1 MTDKSELFYDF
12 RSIDYPVID
21 SDAHVQEPV
30 DLWTADA
37 PASLVDRVPRV
48 KHTEHGDFWLFDENK
63 PPEAV
68 SFTVSAG
75 KSYLDYYPTG
85 GTYETIRPGMWQ
97 REPRLADMEIDG
109 IYAQVL
115 YPSVTLK
122 GAGTYSDDRELQLYC
137 VRRYNE
143 WLAQDFCRG
152 TDGRLVAQAI
162 IPTTGLDDAL
172 AELDWAIDNGHRG
185 AVISRMPS
193 GAYTFCEDDEPFFA
207 RCCEANIP
215 VVIHIGSFL
224 RSRGGGGGGKPPDFR
239 NLAFLGAAGAIK
251 AGSHT
256 LPVAS
261 DLIFSGMFDKFPALK
276 IVLVEANIGWIPTL
290 LEQCDDMFYRYRF
303 FTEACGKMAM
313 PSEVFHRHFWATF
326 LVDTVGM
333 DLRHRLNTDQ
343 IMWST
348 DYPHTASNWPN
359 SRQVIDRQFH
369 GLPKAEVRKFLH
381 TNCKTLYALDHIPDT
396 LPLRT

>member
-1 MTDKSELFYDF
+1 M
-12 RSIDYPVID
+12 
-21 SDAHVQEPV
+21 
-30 DLWTADA
+30 
-37 PASLVDRVPRV
+37 
-48 KHTEHGDFWLFDENK
+48 
-63 PPEAV
+63 

-85 GTYETIRPGMWQ
+85 GSYATMRPGMWQ
-97 REPRLADMEIDG
+97 TQARLADMAIDG

-143 WLAQDFCRG
+143 WLVQDFCHN
-152 TDGRLVAQAI
+152 TQGRLIAQAI
-162 IPTTGLDDAL
+162 IPTTGIGDAL
-172 AELDWAIDNGHRG
+172 AELDWAIESGHKG

-193 GAYTFCEDDEPFFA
+193 GKYEFSEEDEPFFA
-207 RCCEANIP
+207 RCCEADMP

-224 RSRGGGGGGKPPDFR
+224 RSKGGGGGGKPPDFR

-256 LPVAS
+256 IPVVS
-261 DLIFSGMFDKFPALK
+261 DLMFSGMFRKFPDLK

-303 FTEACGKMAM
+303 FTEASGKMAM

-326 LVDTVGM
+326 LIDSVGM
-333 DLRHRLNTDQ
+333 DLRHRLNTSH

-359 SRQVIDRQFH
+359 SRQVIDKQFH
-369 GLPKAEVRKFLH
+369 GLPHAQVKQFLH
-381 TNCKTLYALDHIPDT
+381 SNCKKLYNLNHIPDS
-396 LPLRT
+396 LQAISG

>member
-1 MTDKSELFYDF
+1 
-12 RSIDYPVID
+12 
-21 SDAHVQEPV
+21 
-30 DLWTADA
+30 
-37 PASLVDRVPRV
+37 
-48 KHTEHGDFWLFDENK
+48 
-63 PPEAV
+63 
-68 SFTVSAG
+68 
-75 KSYLDYYPTG
+75 
-85 GTYETIRPGMWQ
+85 
-97 REPRLADMEIDG
+97 MEIDG
-109 IYAQVL
+109 IYAQVI

-122 GAGTYSDDRELQLYC
+122 GAGTYSDDRELQRYC

-143 WLAQDFCRG
+143 WLAQDFCHG
-152 TDGRLVAQAI
+152 TGGRLVPQAI
-162 IPTTGLDDAL
+162 IPTTGLDDAV
-172 AELDWAIDNGHRG
+172 AELDWAIDNGHKG

-193 GAYTFCEDDEPFFA
+193 GAYDFRAEDEPFFA
-207 RCCEANIP
+207 RCCEANMP

-224 RSRGGGGGGKPPDFR
+224 RSRGGGGANKPPDFR

-261 DLIFSGMFDKFPALK
+261 DLIFSGMFNKFPQLK

-369 GLPKAEVRKFLH
+369 GLPQAEVKKFLH
-381 TNCKTLYALDHIPDT
+381 DNCKTLYGLDHIPDK
-396 LPLRT
+396 LPLGS

>member
-1 MTDKSELFYDF
+1 MIDKSEFFYDF

-30 DLWTADA
+30 DLWTNDV
-37 PASLVDRVPRV
+37 PASLKDRVPRV
-48 KHTEHGDFWLFDENK
+48 KHTEQGDFWLFDENK

-75 KSYLDYYPTG
+75 KSYLDYSPTG
-85 GTYETIRPGMWQ
+85 GSYETMRPGMWQ
-97 REPRLADMEIDG
+97 TEARLADMEIDG

-143 WLAQDFCRG
+143 WLVQEFCHN
-152 TDGRLVAQAI
+152 TDGRLIAQAI
-162 IPTTGLDDAL
+162 IPTTGIDDAL
-172 AELDWAIDNGHRG
+172 VELNWAIENGHKG

-193 GAYTFCEDDEPFFA
+193 GGYQFSEEDEVFFA
-207 RCCEANIP
+207 RCCEADMP

-224 RSRGGGGGGKPPDFR
+224 RSKGGGGGGKGKAPDFK

-256 LPVAS
+256 VPVVS
-261 DLIFSGMFDKFPALK
+261 DLLFSAMFRKFPELK

-303 FTEACGKMAM
+303 FTEASGKMGM
-313 PSEVFHRHFWATF
+313 PSEIFHRHFWATF
-326 LVDTVGM
+326 LIDTVGM
-333 DLRHRLNTDQ
+333 DLRHRLNTNQ

-369 GLPKAEVRKFLH
+369 SLPLAEVKKFLH
-381 TNCKTLYALDHIPDT
+381 SNCKTLYNLNHIPDT
-396 LPLRT
+396 L

>member
-1 MTDKSELFYDF
+1 MNDQCGVFHDF
-12 RSIDYPVID
+12 RSIDYPIID
-21 SDAHVQEPV
+21 ADAHVQEPA

-37 PASLVDRVPRV
+37 PASLAARVPRV
-48 KHTEHGDFWLFDENK
+48 THSEHGDFWLFDKDK

-68 SFTVSAG
+68 AFTVSAG

-85 GTYETIRPGMWQ
+85 ERYETIRPGTWQ
-97 REPRLADMEIDG
+97 PQARLADMAIDG

-143 WLAQDFCRG
+143 WLAQDFCG
-152 TDGRLVAQAI
+152 GSGGRLIAQAI
-162 IPTTGLDDAL
+162 IPTTGIDDAL
-172 AELDWAIDNGHRG
+172 AELEWAIHSGHRG

-193 GAYTFCEDDEPFFA
+193 GSFEFSAADEPFFA
-207 RCCEANIP
+207 RCCEAGMP
-215 VVIHIGSFL
+215 VVVHIGSFL
-224 RSRGGGGGGKPPDFR
+224 RGRSGGSGGGGKRPDFR
-239 NLAFLGAAGAIK
+239 NMAFLGAAGAIK

-256 LPVAS
+256 IPVAC
-261 DLIFSGMFDKFPALK
+261 DLLFSGMFGKFPELK
-276 IVLVEANIGWIPTL
+276 IVLVEANIGWIPTV

-303 FTEACGKMAM
+303 FTGAAEQMDM
-313 PSEVFHRHFWATF
+313 PSAVFHRHFWSTF

-333 DLRHRLNTDQ
+333 DLRHRLNIDQ

-348 DYPHTASNWPN
+348 DYPHSASNWPN

-369 GLPKAEVRKFLH
+369 GLPTAQVRRFLH
-381 TNCKTLYALDHIPDT
+381 DNCKRLYQLSHIPDH
-396 LPLRT
+396 L

>member
-1 MTDKSELFYDF
+1 MPDKSDLFYDF

-21 SDAHVQEPV
+21 ADAHVQEPV
-30 DLWTADA
+30 DLWTSDA
-37 PASLVDRVPRV
+37 PPSLKGRVPRV
-48 KHTEHGDFWLFDENK
+48 THSEHGDFWLFDENK

-85 GTYETIRPGMWQ
+85 GTYETIRPGTWQ
-97 REPRLADMEIDG
+97 RDARLADMEIDG

-122 GAGTYSDDRELQLYC
+122 GAGTYSDDRELQRYC

-143 WLAQDFCRG
+143 WLAQDFCRD
-152 TDGRLVAQAI
+152 TSGRLIAQAI

-172 AELDWAIDNGHRG
+172 NELDWALQNGHRG

-193 GAYTFCEDDEPFFA
+193 GAYEFRAEDEPFFA
-207 RCCEANIP
+207 RCCEANMP

-224 RSRGGGGGGKPPDFR
+224 RSRGGGGPGKSPDFR

-261 DLIFSGMFDKFPALK
+261 DLIFSGMFNKFPELK

-326 LVDTVGM
+326 LIDTVGM

-369 GLPKAEVRKFLH
+369 GLPKDEVRKFLH
-381 TNCKTLYALDHIPDT
+381 TNCKNLYGLDHIPDR
-396 LPLRT
+396 LQFG

>member
-1 MTDKSELFYDF
+1 MIDKSDLFHDF

-21 SDAHVQEPV
+21 ADAHVQEPA
-30 DLWTADA
+30 DLWTNNA
-37 PASLVDRVPRV
+37 PASLKDRVPRV
-48 KHTEHGDFWLFDENK
+48 THTEQGDFWLFDENK

-75 KSYLDYYPTG
+75 KSYLDYSPTG
-85 GTYETIRPGMWQ
+85 GSYATMRPGMWQ
-97 REPRLADMEIDG
+97 TEARLADMAIDG

-143 WLAQDFCRG
+143 WLAQEFCRDSG
-152 TDGRLVAQAI
+152 GRLLAQAI
-162 IPTTGLDDAL
+162 IPTTGISDAI
-172 AELDWAIDNGHRG
+172 AELEWAIDNGHKG

-193 GAYTFCEDDEPFFA
+193 GNYDFSEEDEAFFA
-207 RCCEANIP
+207 RCCETNMP

-224 RSRGGGGGGKPPDFR
+224 RSKGGGGSGKRPDFK

-256 LPVAS
+256 IPVVS
-261 DLIFSGMFDKFPALK
+261 DLLFSGMFRKFPQLK

-303 FTEACGKMAM
+303 FTEASGKMGM
-313 PSEVFHRHFWATF
+313 PSEIFHRNFWATF
-326 LVDTVGM
+326 LIDTVGM
-333 DLRHRLNTDQ
+333 DLRHRLNTSH

-348 DYPHTASNWPN
+348 DFPHTASNWPN
-359 SRQVIDRQFH
+359 SRLVAERQFQ
-369 GLPKAEVRKFLH
+369 GLPRAQVKQFLH
-381 TNCKTLYALDHIPDT
+381 SNCKALYNLNHIPDT
-396 LPLRT
+396 L

>member
-1 MTDKSELFYDF
+1 MTDNTDLFHDF

-21 SDAHVQEPV
+21 ADAHVQEPE
-30 DLWTADA
+30 DLWTRDA
-37 PASLVDRVPRV
+37 PASLKDRVPRV
-48 KHTEHGDFWLFDENK
+48 KHTEQGDFWLFDENK

-85 GTYETIRPGMWQ
+85 GTYESMRPGMWQ
-97 REPRLADMEIDG
+97 TEARLADMKIDG
-109 IYAQVL
+109 IYAQVI

-122 GAGTYSDDRELQLYC
+122 GASTYSDDRELQLYC

-143 WLAQDFCRG
+143 WLTQEFCEG
-152 TDGRLVAQAI
+152 TEGRLIAQAI
-162 IPTTGLDDAL
+162 IPTSGIDDAL
-172 AELDWAIDNGHRG
+172 AELEWAIDNGHKG

-193 GAYTFCEDDEPFFA
+193 GRYEFSEEDEPFFA
-207 RCCEANIP
+207 RCCEAGMP

-224 RSRGGGGGGKPPDFR
+224 PKQGGGGGGGKPDYTR
-239 NLAFLGAAGAIK
+239 LAFLGAAGAIK

-256 LPVAS
+256 IPVVS
-261 DLIFSGMFDKFPALK
+261 NLLFSGMYDKFPALK

-290 LEQCDDMFYRYRF
+290 MEQCDDMFYRYRF
-303 FTEACGKMAM
+303 FTNASEKMNM
-313 PSEVFHRHFWATF
+313 PSEVFHKHFWSTF
-326 LVDTVGM
+326 LIDTVGM
-333 DLRHRLNTDQ
+333 DLRHRLNINQ

-359 SRQVIDRQFH
+359 SRQVIDRQFG
-369 GLPKAEVRKFLH
+369 GLPQSQVKKFLH
-381 TNCKTLYALDHIPDT
+381 DNCRRLYGLDHIPEH
-396 LPLRT
+396 L

>member
-1 MTDKSELFYDF
+1 MIDQSDVFHDF
-12 RSIDYPVID
+12 RSINYPVID
-21 SDAHVQEPV
+21 ADAHVQEPP
-30 DLWTADA
+30 DLWTNDA
-37 PASLVDRVPRV
+37 PPSLRDRVPRV
-48 KHTEHGDFWLFDENK
+48 THTEHGDFWLFDENK

-85 GTYETIRPGMWQ
+85 GSYATMRPGMWQ
-97 REPRLADMEIDG
+97 TRPRLEDMAIDG

-122 GAGTYSDDRELQLYC
+122 GAGTYSDDRVLQLYC

-143 WLAQDFCRG
+143 WLAQEFCRD

-162 IPTTGLDDAL
+162 IPTTGIGDAL
-172 AELDWAIDNGHRG
+172 AELDWAIANGHKG

-193 GAYTFCEDDEPFFA
+193 GRYEFSEEDEPFFT
-207 RCCEANIP
+207 RCCDASMP

-224 RSRGGGGGGKPPDFR
+224 RSKGGSGGGGKPDYR

-256 LPVAS
+256 IPVVS
-261 DLIFSGMFDKFPALK
+261 DLLFSGMFRKFPALK

-290 LEQCDDMFYRYRF
+290 LEQCDD
-303 FTEACGKMAM
+303 
-313 PSEVFHRHFWATF
+313 
-326 LVDTVGM
+326 
-333 DLRHRLNTDQ
+333 
-343 IMWST
+343 
-348 DYPHTASNWPN
+348 
-359 SRQVIDRQFH
+359 
-369 GLPKAEVRKFLH
+369 
-381 TNCKTLYALDHIPDT
+381 
-396 LPLRT
+396 

>member
-1 MTDKSELFYDF
+1 MIDKSDLFHDF

-21 SDAHVQEPV
+21 ADAHVQEPV
-30 DLWTADA
+30 DLWTNNA
-37 PASLVDRVPRV
+37 PASLKGRVPRV
-48 KHTEHGDFWLFDENK
+48 KHTEQGDFWLFDENK

-85 GTYETIRPGMWQ
+85 GSYATMRPGMWQ
-97 REPRLADMEIDG
+97 TEARLADMAIDG
-109 IYAQVL
+109 IHAQVL

-143 WLAQDFCRG
+143 WLVQDFCND
-152 TDGRLVAQAI
+152 TKGRLIAQAI
-162 IPTTGLDDAL
+162 IPTTGISDAL
-172 AELDWAIDNGHRG
+172 AELDWAIDNGHKG

-193 GAYTFCEDDEPFFA
+193 GKYEFSEEDEPFFA
-207 RCCEANIP
+207 RCCAADMP

-224 RSRGGGGGGKPPDFR
+224 RSKGGGGGGGKPPDFR

-256 LPVAS
+256 IPVVS
-261 DLIFSGMFDKFPALK
+261 DLMFSGMFRKFPDLK

-303 FTEACGKMAM
+303 FTEASGKMAM

-326 LVDTVGM
+326 LIDSVGM
-333 DLRHRLNTDQ
+333 DLRHRLNTSH

-359 SRQVIDRQFH
+359 SRQVIDKQFH
-369 GLPKAEVRKFLH
+369 GLPRAQVKKFLH
-381 TNCKTLYALDHIPDT
+381 SNCKTLYNLNHIPDT
-396 LPLRT
+396 L

>member
-1 MTDKSELFYDF
+1 MIDKSDLFHDF
-12 RSIDYPVID
+12 RSIDYPIID
-21 SDAHVQEPV
+21 ADAHVQEPL
-30 DLWTADA
+30 DLWTNDA
-37 PASLVDRVPRV
+37 PASLKERVPRV
-48 KHTEHGDFWLFDENK
+48 KHTDHGDFWLFDENK

-68 SFTVSAG
+68 AFTVSAG

-85 GTYETIRPGMWQ
+85 GRYDTIRPGTWQ
-97 REPRLADMEIDG
+97 PQARLADMAIDG

-143 WLAQDFCRG
+143 WLAREFCAQG
-152 TDGRLVAQAI
+152 GGRLVAQAI
-162 IPTTGLDDAL
+162 IPTTGLADAL
-172 AELDWAIDNGHRG
+172 AELDWAIAHGHKG

-193 GAYTFCEDDEPFFA
+193 GRYEFSEEDEPFFA
-207 RCCEANIP
+207 RCCEAGIP

-224 RSRGGGGGGKPPDFR
+224 RSKGGGGGGKPADFR

-256 LPVAS
+256 IPVVS
-261 DLIFSGMFDKFPALK
+261 DLLFSGMFGKFPSLR

-303 FTEACGKMAM
+303 FTEAAGKMGM
-313 PSEVFHRHFWATF
+313 PSEVFHQHFWATF
-326 LVDTVGM
+326 LIDTVGM
-333 DLRHRLNTDQ
+333 DLRHRLNTNQ

-359 SRQVIDRQFH
+359 SRQVIDRQFN
-369 GLPKAEVRKFLH
+369 GLPRAQVRQFLH
-381 TNCKTLYALDHIPDT
+381 SNVKELYQLHHIPDT
-396 LPLRT
+396 L

>member
-1 MTDKSELFYDF
+1 MTDSTELFHDF
-12 RSIDYPVID
+12 RTIDYPVID
-21 SDAHVQEPV
+21 ADAHVQEPQ
-30 DLWTADA
+30 DLWTNDP
-37 PASLVDRVPRV
+37 PASLKERVPRV
-48 KHTEHGDFWLFDENK
+48 THSEHGDFWLFDENK

-75 KSYLDYYPTG
+75 KSFLDYYPTG
-85 GTYETIRPGMWQ
+85 ATYDTIRPGTWQ
-97 REPRLADMEIDG
+97 PEARLADMEIDG

-122 GAGTYSDDRELQLYC
+122 GASTYSDDRELQLYC

-143 WLAQDFCRG
+143 WLARDFCAAG
-152 TDGRLVAQAI
+152 DGRLIAQAI
-162 IPTTGLDDAL
+162 IPTTGVDDAI
-172 AELDWAIDNGHRG
+172 AELEWAIDNGHRG

-193 GAYTFCEDDEPFFA
+193 GRYDFSDEDEPFFA
-207 RCCEANIP
+207 RCCEAKMP

-224 RSRGGGGGGKPPDFR
+224 RSGRGGGSGKPPDFR

-256 LPVAS
+256 IPVVS
-261 DLIFSGMFDKFPALK
+261 DLVFSGMFRQFPTLR

-303 FTEACGKMAM
+303 FTEATGKMDM
-313 PSEVFHRHFWATF
+313 PSEVFHKHFWSTF

-333 DLRHRLNTDQ
+333 DLRHRLNIDQ

-359 SRQVIDRQFH
+359 SRQVIDYQFR
-369 GLPKAEVRKFLH
+369 GLPRAQVKRFLH
-381 TNCKTLYALDHIPDT
+381 DNCRRLYGLDH
-396 LPLRT
+396 LPERL

>member
-1 MTDKSELFYDF
+1 MIDKSDLFHDF

-21 SDAHVQEPV
+21 ADAHVQEPV
-30 DLWTADA
+30 DLWTNNA
-37 PASLVDRVPRV
+37 PASLQGRVPRV
-48 KHTEHGDFWLFDENK
+48 KHTEQGDFWLFDENK

-85 GTYETIRPGMWQ
+85 GSYATMRPGMWQ
-97 REPRLADMEIDG
+97 TQARLADMAIDG

-143 WLAQDFCRG
+143 WLVQDFCHN
-152 TDGRLVAQAI
+152 TQGRLIAQAI
-162 IPTTGLDDAL
+162 IPTTGIGDAL
-172 AELDWAIDNGHRG
+172 AELDWAIESGHKG

-193 GAYTFCEDDEPFFA
+193 GKYEFSEDDEPFFA
-207 RCCEANIP
+207 RCCEADMP

-224 RSRGGGGGGKPPDFR
+224 RSKGGGGGGGKPPDYK

-256 LPVAS
+256 IPVVS
-261 DLIFSGMFDKFPALK
+261 DLMFSGMFRKFPDLK

-303 FTEACGKMAM
+303 FTEASGKMAM

-326 LVDTVGM
+326 LIDSVGM
-333 DLRHRLNTDQ
+333 DLRHRLNTSH

-359 SRQVIDRQFH
+359 SRQVIDKQFH
-369 GLPKAEVRKFLH
+369 GLPHAQVKQFLH
-381 TNCKTLYALDHIPDT
+381 SNCKTLYNLNHIPDT
-396 LPLRT
+396 L